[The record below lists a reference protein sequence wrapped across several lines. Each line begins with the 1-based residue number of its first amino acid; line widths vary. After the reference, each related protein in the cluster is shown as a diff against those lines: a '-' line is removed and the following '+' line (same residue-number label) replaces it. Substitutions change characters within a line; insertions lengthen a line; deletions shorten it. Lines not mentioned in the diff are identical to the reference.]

1 MRSDLSRRLL
11 DSGLI
16 EESELESALFLS
28 WMRDIHVLRALVER
42 GSVLEHQIE
51 EEAARLGQLPL
62 RQVSPAADLVA
73 RLPAGTCRRLAA
85 IPTRHDP
92 ISGVVDAAALDPF
105 DTHVERELG
114 FHLGASVRLRFAPL
128 AILEDRIRALDPP
141 QPPLRR
147 LRHITPAFPHGA
159 PNSSLPPAPADET
172 PIPLVRKL
180 SPSEGVAALRALGLQ
195 PREDFPH
202 EPDLQGEEHEP
213 PRRSGN
219 ASVPPP
225 ATMRG
230 VLRAL
235 GVAGS
240 RDEVVRQVLRGC
252 RLFARRVS
260 VFVVKRDGFH
270 GWACNES
277 FGDAAALRRVA
288 IPHGSPSVLATAIA
302 AGGYRGPLVRGDVR
316 AGVPALSGEVIAQP
330 VLVQGRP
337 AMVLLAG
344 GIETSQAPSSAAQ
357 EAMGA
362 LAEAAAEALA
372 RILASPP

>member
-16 EESELESALFLS
+16 EESELEAALFLS
-28 WMRDIHVLRALVER
+28 WMREIHVLRALVER
-42 GSVLEHQIE
+42 GSVHEHQIE

-62 RQVSPAADLVA
+62 RQVSPAPELVA
-73 RLPAGTCRRLAA
+73 RLPPGTCRRLAA

-105 DTHVERELG
+105 DTHVERELT
-114 FHLGASVRLRFAPL
+114 FHLGAPVRLRSAPL
-128 AILEDRIRALDPP
+128 AMLEDRIRALDPP
-141 QPPLRR
+141 QPPMRR

-159 PNSSLPPAPADET
+159 PNSSLPPAPADDM

-195 PREDFPH
+195 PREDLPNEPH
-202 EPDLQGEEHEP
+202 LHGESEPA
-213 PRRSGN
+213 RRSGSP
-219 ASVPPP
+219 SVPPP

-240 RDEVVRQVLRGC
+240 RDEVVRQVLRGA
-252 RLFARRVS
+252 RLFARRVA

-277 FGDAAALRRVA
+277 FGDVAALRRVS
-288 IPHGSPSVLATAIA
+288 IPHGSPSVLATAVA
-302 AGGYRGPLVRGDVR
+302 AGGYRGPLVRGDIR
-316 AGVPALSGEVIAQP
+316 AGVPALSGEVIALP
-330 VLVQGRP
+330 VIVQTRP

-344 GIETSQAPSSAAQ
+344 GIETAQRPSPVAQ

-362 LAEAAAEALA
+362 LAEGAGEALA
-372 RILASPP
+372 RILASSP

>member
-11 DSGLI
+11 DAGLI
-16 EESELESALFLS
+16 EEAELEAALFLA
-28 WMRDIHVLRALVER
+28 WMREIHVLRALVER
-42 GSVLEHQIE
+42 GSVHEHQIE

-62 RQVSPAADLVA
+62 RQVSPAPELVS
-73 RLPAGTCRRLAA
+73 RLPPGTCRRLAA

-114 FHLGASVRLRFAPL
+114 FHLGAPVRLRSAPL
-128 AILEDRIRALDPP
+128 AMLEERIRSLDPP

-147 LRHITPAFPHGA
+147 SRHITPAFPHGA

-172 PIPLVRKL
+172 PIPLVRRL

-195 PREDFPH
+195 PREDMPG
-202 EPDLQGEEHEP
+202 EPEDDVEP
-213 PRRSGN
+213 PRRSN
-219 ASVPPP
+219 NPSVPPP

-240 RDEVVRQVLRGC
+240 RDEVVRQALRGA
-252 RLFARRVS
+252 RLYARRVAI
-260 VFVVKRDGFH
+260 FVVRRDGFH

-288 IPHGSPSVLATAIA
+288 IPHGSPSVLATAVA

-316 AGVPALSGEVIAQP
+316 AGVPALSGEVIALP
-330 VLVQGRP
+330 VTVQARP

-344 GIETSQAPSSAAQ
+344 GIETSQHTSAAAQ

-362 LAEAAAEALA
+362 LAEAAGEALA
-372 RILASPP
+372 RILSSER